1 MSAPQPPHPHRRTL
15 LLGVLGG
22 IASGKS
28 EVARLLAG
36 PDGRVLDADRLAHEA
51 LEQPEVRAW
60 LRQRFGP
67 AVVPGERVD
76 RAALAAS
83 VFSDVS
89 ARRELE
95 AQVHPRVRAAL
106 RAGVETAREAG
117 VPRVVLDV
125 PLLLEN
131 EAEHGLAALCDALVF
146 VDADAKVRDARA
158 VARRGWASGELE
170 RREALQ
176 LPLATKRDRADF
188 VIRNEG
194 DLDELRAAV
203 GRVLEA
209 LAVR

>member
-1 MSAPQPPHPHRRTL
+1 M
-15 LLGVLGG
+15 LGG

-36 PDGRVLDADRLAHEA
+36 PDGRVLDADRLAHAA
-51 LEQPEVRAW
+51 LEEPEVRAW

-67 AVVPGERVD
+67 AVVAGERVD
-76 RAALAAS
+76 RAALAAA
-83 VFSDVS
+83 VFSDGT

-95 AQVHPRVRAAL
+95 EQVHPRVRAAL
-106 RAGVETAREAG
+106 RAGVEAARAAG

-131 EAEHGLAALCDALVF
+131 EGEHGLPALCDALVF

-209 LAVR
+209 LAAR

>member
-1 MSAPQPPHPHRRTL
+1 M
-15 LLGVLGG
+15 LGG

-36 PDGRVLDADRLAHEA
+36 PDGRVLDADRLAHAA
-51 LEQPEVRAW
+51 LEEPEVRAW

-67 AVVPGERVD
+67 AVVAGERVD
-76 RAALAAS
+76 RAALAAA
-83 VFSDVS
+83 VFSDGA

-95 AQVHPRVRAAL
+95 EQVHPRVRAAL
-106 RAGVETAREAG
+106 RAGVEAARAAG

-131 EAEHGLAALCDALVF
+131 EGEHGLPALCDALVF

-209 LAVR
+209 LAAR

>member
-1 MSAPQPPHPHRRTL
+1 MSASNSPTPPPPL

-36 PDGRVLDADRLAHEA
+36 AEGRVLDADALAHAELEA
-51 LEQPEVRAW
+51 SDTREW
-60 LRQRFGP
+60 LGARFGP
-67 AVVPGERVD
+67 ALIAGGRVD
-76 RAALAAS
+76 RAALAAA
-83 VFSDVS
+83 VFADPA
-89 ARRELE
+89 ARAELE
-95 AQVHPRVRAAL
+95 ARVHPRVRAAL
-106 RAGVETAREAG
+106 RGGLVAAQRER

-131 EAEHGLAALCDALVF
+131 EAEHGLTALCDALVF

-203 GRVLEA
+203 GRVLVA
-209 LAVR
+209 LASR

>member
-1 MSAPQPPHPHRRTL
+1 MSAPQPSTPQPRTL

-36 PDGRVLDADRLAHEA
+36 SDGRVLDADQLAHGV
-51 LEQPEVRAW
+51 LEEPEVRRW
-60 LRQRFGP
+60 LEQRFGSGVL
-67 AVVPGERVD
+67 ADGRVD
-76 RAALAAS
+76 RAALGAA
-83 VFSDVS
+83 VFSDPA
-89 ARRELE
+89 ARRALE

-106 RAGVETAREAG
+106 LAGVEAARAAG

-131 EAEHGLAALCDALVF
+131 EAEHGLPAQCDALVF

-203 GRVLEA
+203 GRVLAA
-209 LAVR
+209 LAIR

>member
-1 MSAPQPPHPHRRTL
+1 MRAPEPSVRESRTL

-36 PDGRVLDADRLAHEA
+36 PDGRVLDADRLAHAA
-51 LEQPEVRAW
+51 LEEPEVRTW
-60 LRQRFGP
+60 LERRFGP
-67 AVVPGERVD
+67 AVVAGERVD
-76 RAALAAS
+76 RAALAAA
-83 VFSDVS
+83 VFSDPA

-95 AQVHPRVRAAL
+95 QQVHPRVRAAL
-106 RAGVETAREAG
+106 RAGVEAARAAG

-131 EAEHGLAALCDALVF
+131 DAEHGLGTQCDALVF

-158 VARRGWASGELE
+158 VVRRGWASGELE

-203 GRVLEA
+203 GRVLAA

>member
-1 MSAPQPPHPHRRTL
+1 LSAPHPSARPRRTL

-36 PDGRVLDADRLAHEA
+36 PDGRVLDADRLAHAA
-51 LEQPEVRAW
+51 LEEPDVRAW
-60 LRQRFGP
+60 LGTRFGP
-67 AVVPGERVD
+67 AVIAGERVD
-76 RAALAAS
+76 RAALAAA
-83 VFSDVS
+83 VFAEPS

-95 AQVHPRVRAAL
+95 ARVHPRVRAAL
-106 RAGVETAREAG
+106 RAAIESARAEG

-125 PLLLEN
+125 PLLLEH
-131 EAEHGLAALCDALVF
+131 EAEHGLPAQCDALVF

-176 LPLATKRDRADF
+176 LPLAAKRDRADF

-209 LAVR
+209 LAIR

>member
-1 MSAPQPPHPHRRTL
+1 MSAPQPSTPQPRTL

-36 PDGRVLDADRLAHEA
+36 SDGRVLDADQLAHGV
-51 LEQPEVRAW
+51 LEEPEVRRW
-60 LRQRFGP
+60 LEQRFGP
-67 AVVPGERVD
+67 RVLAQGRVD
-76 RAALAAS
+76 RAALGAA
-83 VFSDVS
+83 VFSDPP
-89 ARRELE
+89 ARRALE

-106 RAGVETAREAG
+106 LAGVEAARAAG

-131 EAEHGLAALCDALVF
+131 EAEHGLSAQCDALVF

-203 GRVLEA
+203 GRVLAA
-209 LAVR
+209 LAIR